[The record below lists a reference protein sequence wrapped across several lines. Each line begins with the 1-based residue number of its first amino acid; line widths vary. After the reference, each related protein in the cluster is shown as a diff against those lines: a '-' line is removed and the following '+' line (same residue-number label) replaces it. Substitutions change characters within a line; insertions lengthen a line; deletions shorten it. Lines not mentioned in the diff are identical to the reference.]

1 MLTSPQFIAI
11 LAALLLAS
19 VEELLPL
26 YHGCRRVPGDLSKIM
41 NSREKLGDWKRAYF
55 LPGCEVQASSAAWPE
70 NSEAETS
77 LGGTGRDRAVSLSNF
92 NSSFSSAWQRQ

>member
-11 LAALLLAS
+11 LATLLLAR

-41 NSREKLGDWKRAYF
+41 NSREKIMNRREKLGDWKRAHF
-55 LPGCEVQASSAAWPE
+55 LAGCEVQASSAAWPE
-70 NSEAETS
+70 NLEAETN
-77 LGGTGRDRAVSLSNF
+77 LGGTGRDLAA
-92 NSSFSSAWQRQ
+92 SFK